1 MAMIH
6 LNGLP
11 FSWISGKQISDTQLE
26 ECSALYENHYGI
38 YGEGVSIRGVKPG
51 DRIRMKPKRMRALLA
66 VDGAYAALA
75 HLEDKLVA
83 YAFLVIGAVEGEGVV
98 SWVTQLVV
106 HTEYRNQK
114 VATRLLHAAWGLS
127 DRFAWGLATAN
138 PFAVRALEG
147 ATRRS
152 CDPAVTFRHL
162 AQLRQFTSERINY
175 FENAQFYVD
184 ERQSIVDTRFFVN
197 HSTIADKMERLR
209 MNENTWPLGVLRDG
223 MEWCAVT
230 FRSQPQ
236 RRFTVEDLDRL
247 LADQDGIVKEAYA
260 RMLLDTAHRWMKATS
275 GEVDQIIEHLGIAAG
290 ATVLDAGCGI
300 GRHAI
305 ELAKR
310 GYQVVGVDFVPSL
323 VQRAAESAQEA
334 AVADRAQFIV
344 GDCRN
349 LALGRKFDGAI
360 CLYDVV
366 GSFPHNA
373 DNNALLQGVANH
385 IRPGGRLLMSVL
397 NRGLV
402 EAQAIHRGPIG
413 DNLDTLLRLQPSNTM
428 QKTGEIFNPQ
438 YYFYD
443 STTGVVYRKEQF
455 TLDNNIPCELIVR
468 DRRYTADELHSLCRS
483 VGIEPLWTRH
493 VRMGKWDDHLA
504 AHDPNAKEV
513 LLLGESR

>member
-1 MAMIH
+1 
-6 LNGLP
+6 
-11 FSWISGKQISDTQLE
+11 
-26 ECSALYENHYGI
+26 
-38 YGEGVSIRGVKPG
+38 VKPG
-51 DRIRMKPKRMRALLA
+51 DRIKMKPKRMRALLA
-66 VDGAYAALA
+66 VDGAYAALI
-75 HLEDKLVA
+75 HLGGTLVA
-83 YAFLVIGAVEGEGVV
+83 YAYLVIGRVEGEGDV

-106 HTEYRNQK
+106 HTEYHNKK

-138 PFAVRALEG
+138 PYAVRALES

-152 CDPAVTFRHL
+152 CAPAVTLRHL
-162 AQLRQFTSERINY
+162 EQLRQFTGERINY
-175 FENAQFYVD
+175 FKDVQFYVD
-184 ERQSIVDTRFFVN
+184 ELQSIVDTRFFVS
-197 HSTIADKMERLR
+197 HSTIAEKMERLR
-209 MNENTWPLGVLRDG
+209 MNEKTWPLGFLRDG
-223 MEWCAVT
+223 MEWFAVT

-260 RMLLDTAHRWMKATS
+260 RMLLNTAHKWMKATS
-275 GEVDQIIEHLGIAAG
+275 LEVDRIIELLGIAPG
-290 ATVLDAGCGI
+290 ARVLDAGCGV

-323 VQRAAESAQEA
+323 IQRAAQAAQEA
-334 AVADRAQFIV
+334 GVADRAKFFV

-349 LALGRKFDGAI
+349 LDLREQFDGAI

-366 GSFPHNA
+366 GSFPHDP
-373 DNNALLQGVANH
+373 DNKAILQGVANH
-385 IRPGGRLLMSVL
+385 IKHGRRLLMSVL

-402 EAQAIHRGPIG
+402 EAQAIHRGAIG
-413 DNLDTLLRLQPSNTM
+413 DNLDALLRLQPSNTM

-443 STTGVVYRKEQF
+443 STSGVVYRKEQF
-455 TLDNNIPCELIVR
+455 TLDDNIPCELIVR
-468 DRRYTADELHSLCRS
+468 DRRYDADELQSLCRS

-493 VRMGKWDDHLA
+493 VRMGQWDDNLA

-513 LLLGESR
+513 LLLGQAR